1 MHQLLKY
8 FLAIY
13 FLIGFNIFIN
23 ADDLVFDIN
32 YESGMELDSQK
43 FFNESLS
50 LVISKKEL
58 RLLLEEQDWI
68 ASYSIRSLP
77 FSKKVH
83 ISISNRVPI
92 FILNDRYYVDKD
104 LKKFKFD
111 FTNTSLI
118 KINGDIKD
126 LDNILLLIDL
136 FSEYKETNFALI
148 SINFNHVRGWLINTD
163 SSVIKLG
170 KKIDNIKIKNTKD
183 TLNYLYEKR
192 KIPKIIDLRYKD
204 GVALKHGQ

>member
-32 YESGMELDSQK
+32 YESGMQLDSQK

-83 ISISNRVPI
+83 ISISNRIPI
-92 FILNDRYYVDKD
+92 FILNNRYYVDKD
-104 LKKFKFD
+104 LNKFKFD

-118 KINGDIKD
+118 NINGDIKD

-183 TLNYLYEKR
+183 ILNYLYEKR

>member
-13 FLIGFNIFIN
+13 FLIGFNIYIN

-32 YESGMELDSQK
+32 YESGMQLDSQK

-68 ASYSIRSLP
+68 ASYTIRSLP

-83 ISISNRVPI
+83 ISISNRIPI

-136 FSEYKETNFALI
+136 FSAYKETNFALI

-204 GVALKHGQ
+204 GVALKHG

>member
-104 LKKFKFD
+104 FKKFKFD

-136 FSEYKETNFALI
+136 FSAYKETNFALI
-148 SINFNHVRGWLINTD
+148 SINFNHVIGWLINTD

-170 KKIDNIKIKNTKD
+170 KKIDSIKIKNTKD

-204 GVALKHGQ
+204 GVALKYG

>member
-8 FLAIY
+8 FLVIY

-32 YESGMELDSQK
+32 YESGMQLDSQK

-58 RLLLEEQDWI
+58 KLLLEEQDWI

-77 FSKKVH
+77 FSKKVQ
-83 ISISNRVPI
+83 ISISNRIPI

-104 LKKFKFD
+104 LNKFKFD
-111 FTNTSLI
+111 FTNNSLI
-118 KINGDIKD
+118 KVNGDIKD

-136 FSEYKETNFALI
+136 FSAYKETNFALI
-148 SINFNHVRGWLINTD
+148 SINFNHARGWLVNTD
-163 SSVIKLG
+163 TSAIRLG
-170 KKIDNIKIKNTKD
+170 KKIDSIKIKNTKD
-183 TLNYLYEKR
+183 ALNYLYEKR

-204 GVALKHGQ
+204 GAALKYG

>member
-13 FLIGFNIFIN
+13 FLIGFNIYIN

-32 YESGMELDSQK
+32 YESGMQLDSQK

-83 ISISNRVPI
+83 ISISNRIPI

-104 LKKFKFD
+104 LNKFKFD
-111 FTNTSLI
+111 FTSTSLI

-170 KKIDNIKIKNTKD
+170 KKIDSIKIKNTKD

-204 GVALKHGQ
+204 GVALKHG

>member
-32 YESGMELDSQK
+32 YESGMQLDSQK

-58 RLLLEEQDWI
+58 RLLLDEQDWI

-83 ISISNRVPI
+83 ISISNRIPI
-92 FILNDRYYVDKD
+92 FILNNRYYVDKD
-104 LKKFKFD
+104 LNKFKFD

-118 KINGDIKD
+118 NINGDIKD

-136 FSEYKETNFALI
+136 FSAYKETNFALI

-170 KKIDNIKIKNTKD
+170 KKIDSIKIKNTKD

>member
-13 FLIGFNIFIN
+13 FLIGFNIYIN
-23 ADDLVFDIN
+23 ADDLVFNIN
-32 YESGMELDSQK
+32 YESGMQLDSQK

-68 ASYSIRSLP
+68 ASYTIRSLP

-83 ISISNRVPI
+83 ISISNRIPI

-118 KINGDIKD
+118 RINGDIKD

-136 FSEYKETNFALI
+136 FSVYKETNFALI

-170 KKIDNIKIKNTKD
+170 KKIDSIKIKNTKD

-204 GVALKHGQ
+204 GVALKHG

>member
-136 FSEYKETNFALI
+136 FYAYKETNFALI

-170 KKIDNIKIKNTKD
+170 KKIDSIKIKNTKD

-192 KIPKIIDLRYKD
+192 IIPKIIDLRYKD
-204 GVALKHGQ
+204 GVALKYG

>member
-13 FLIGFNIFIN
+13 FLIGFNIYIN

-32 YESGMELDSQK
+32 YESGMQLDSQK

-68 ASYSIRSLP
+68 ASYTIRSLP

-83 ISISNRVPI
+83 ISISNRIPI

-136 FSEYKETNFALI
+136 FSAYKETNFALI

-170 KKIDNIKIKNTKD
+170 KKIDSTKIKNTKD

-192 KIPKIIDLRYKD
+192 KIPEIIDLRYKD
-204 GVALKHGQ
+204 GVALKHG

>member
-104 LKKFKFD
+104 FKKFKFD

-136 FSEYKETNFALI
+136 FSAYKETNFALI

-170 KKIDNIKIKNTKD
+170 KKIDSIKIKNTKD

-204 GVALKHGQ
+204 GVALKYG

>member
-32 YESGMELDSQK
+32 YESGMQLDSQK

-77 FSKKVH
+77 FSKKM
-83 ISISNRVPI
+83 RVGI
-92 FILNDRYYVDKD
+92 FKILY
-104 LKKFKFD
+104 F
-111 FTNTSLI
+111 
-118 KINGDIKD
+118 
-126 LDNILLLIDL
+126 
-136 FSEYKETNFALI
+136 FS
-148 SINFNHVRGWLINTD
+148 
-163 SSVIKLG
+163 
-170 KKIDNIKIKNTKD
+170 
-183 TLNYLYEKR
+183 
-192 KIPKIIDLRYKD
+192 
-204 GVALKHGQ
+204 

>member
-13 FLIGFNIFIN
+13 FLIGFYIYIN

-32 YESGMELDSQK
+32 YESGMQLDSQK

-68 ASYSIRSLP
+68 ASYTIRSLP

-83 ISISNRVPI
+83 ISISNRIPI
-92 FILNDRYYVDKD
+92 FILNDRYYVDKE

-136 FSEYKETNFALI
+136 FSAYKETNFALI

-170 KKIDNIKIKNTKD
+170 KKIDSIKIKNTKD

-204 GVALKHGQ
+204 GVALKHG

>member
-32 YESGMELDSQK
+32 YESGMQLDSQK

-83 ISISNRVPI
+83 ISISNRIPI
-92 FILNDRYYVDKD
+92 FILNNRYYVDKD
-104 LKKFKFD
+104 LNKFKFD

-118 KINGDIKD
+118 NINGDIKD

>member
-136 FSEYKETNFALI
+136 FSAYKETNFALI

-204 GVALKHGQ
+204 GVALKYG

>member
-32 YESGMELDSQK
+32 YESGMELDSQN

-104 LKKFKFD
+104 LKKFNFD

-136 FSEYKETNFALI
+136 FSVYKETNFALI

-170 KKIDNIKIKNTKD
+170 KKIDSIKIKNTKD

-204 GVALKHGQ
+204 GVALKYG

>member
-32 YESGMELDSQK
+32 YESVMELDSQK

-83 ISISNRVPI
+83 ISISNRIPI

-136 FSEYKETNFALI
+136 FSAYKETNFALI

-170 KKIDNIKIKNTKD
+170 KKIDSIKIKNTKD

-204 GVALKHGQ
+204 GVALKYG

>member
-13 FLIGFNIFIN
+13 VLIGFNIFIN
-23 ADDLVFDIN
+23 ANDLVFDIH
-32 YESGMELDSQK
+32 YESGMQLDSQK

-83 ISISNRVPI
+83 ISISNRIPI

-104 LKKFKFD
+104 LNKFKFD
-111 FTNTSLI
+111 FTSTSLI

-204 GVALKHGQ
+204 GVALKHG

>member
-13 FLIGFNIFIN
+13 FLIGFNIYIN

-32 YESGMELDSQK
+32 YESGMQLDSQK

-68 ASYSIRSLP
+68 ASYTIRSLP

-83 ISISNRVPI
+83 ISISNRIPI

-136 FSEYKETNFALI
+136 FSAYKETNFALI
-148 SINFNHVRGWLINTD
+148 SINFIHVRGWLINTD
-163 SSVIKLG
+163 RSVIKLG
-170 KKIDNIKIKNTKD
+170 KKIDSIKFKNTKV

-204 GVALKHGQ
+204 GVALKHG

>member
-13 FLIGFNIFIN
+13 FLIGFYIYIN

-32 YESGMELDSQK
+32 YESGMQLDSQK

-68 ASYSIRSLP
+68 ASYTIRSLP

-83 ISISNRVPI
+83 ISISNRIPI

-136 FSEYKETNFALI
+136 FSAYKETNFALI

-170 KKIDNIKIKNTKD
+170 KKIDSIKIKNTKD

-204 GVALKHGQ
+204 GVALKHG

>member
-32 YESGMELDSQK
+32 YESGMQLDSQK

-83 ISISNRVPI
+83 ISISNRIPI

-136 FSEYKETNFALI
+136 FSAYKETNFALI

>member
-1 MHQLLKY
+1 MHHLLKY

-13 FLIGFNIFIN
+13 FLIGFNIYIN

-32 YESGMELDSQK
+32 YESGMQLDSQK

-68 ASYSIRSLP
+68 ASYTIRSLP

-83 ISISNRVPI
+83 ISISNRIPI

-111 FTNTSLI
+111 FKNTSLI

-136 FSEYKETNFALI
+136 FSAYKETNFALI

-170 KKIDNIKIKNTKD
+170 KKIDSIKIKNTKD

-204 GVALKHGQ
+204 GVALKHG

>member
-32 YESGMELDSQK
+32 YESGMQLDSQK

-83 ISISNRVPI
+83 ISISNRIPI

-104 LKKFKFD
+104 LNKFKFD
-111 FTNTSLI
+111 FTSTSLI

-204 GVALKHGQ
+204 VVALKHG

>member
-32 YESGMELDSQK
+32 YESGMQLDSQK

-77 FSKKVH
+77 FSKKVY
-83 ISISNRVPI
+83 ISISNRTPI

-104 LKKFKFD
+104 LNKFKFD
-111 FTNTSLI
+111 FTSTSLI

>member
-58 RLLLEEQDWI
+58 RLLLEEQDW
-68 ASYSIRSLP
+68 
-77 FSKKVH
+77 
-83 ISISNRVPI
+83 
-92 FILNDRYYVDKD
+92 
-104 LKKFKFD
+104 
-111 FTNTSLI
+111 
-118 KINGDIKD
+118 
-126 LDNILLLIDL
+126 
-136 FSEYKETNFALI
+136 
-148 SINFNHVRGWLINTD
+148 
-163 SSVIKLG
+163 
-170 KKIDNIKIKNTKD
+170 
-183 TLNYLYEKR
+183 
-192 KIPKIIDLRYKD
+192 
-204 GVALKHGQ
+204 

>member
-13 FLIGFNIFIN
+13 FLIGFNIYIN

-32 YESGMELDSQK
+32 YESGMQLDSQK

-68 ASYSIRSLP
+68 ASYTIRSLP

-83 ISISNRVPI
+83 ISISNRIPI
-92 FILNDRYYVDKD
+92 FILNDRYYFDKD

-136 FSEYKETNFALI
+136 FSAYKETNFALI

-170 KKIDNIKIKNTKD
+170 KKIDSIKIKNTKD

-204 GVALKHGQ
+204 GVALKHG

>member
-13 FLIGFNIFIN
+13 FLIGFNIYIN

-32 YESGMELDSQK
+32 YESGMQLDSQK

-68 ASYSIRSLP
+68 ASYTIRSLP

-83 ISISNRVPI
+83 ISISNRIPI

-136 FSEYKETNFALI
+136 FSAYKETNFALI

-170 KKIDNIKIKNTKD
+170 KKIDSIKIKNTKD

-204 GVALKHGQ
+204 EVALKHG

>member
-13 FLIGFNIFIN
+13 FLIGFYININ

-32 YESGMELDSQK
+32 YESGMQLDSQK

-68 ASYSIRSLP
+68 ASYTIRSLP

-83 ISISNRVPI
+83 ISISNRIPI

-118 KINGDIKD
+118 RINGDIKD

-136 FSEYKETNFALI
+136 FSAYKETNFALI

-170 KKIDNIKIKNTKD
+170 KKIDSITIKNTKD

-204 GVALKHGQ
+204 GVALKHG

>member
-32 YESGMELDSQK
+32 YESGMQLDSQK

-83 ISISNRVPI
+83 ISISNRIPI

-104 LKKFKFD
+104 LNKFKFD
-111 FTNTSLI
+111 FTSTSLI

-204 GVALKHGQ
+204 GVALKHG

>member
-83 ISISNRVPI
+83 ISISNRIPI

-136 FSEYKETNFALI
+136 FSAYKETNFALI

-204 GVALKHGQ
+204 GVALKYG

>member
-32 YESGMELDSQK
+32 YESGMQLDSQK

-83 ISISNRVPI
+83 ISISNRIPI
-92 FILNDRYYVDKD
+92 FILNNRYYVDKD
-104 LKKFKFD
+104 LNKFKFD

-118 KINGDIKD
+118 NINGDIKD

-204 GVALKHGQ
+204 GVALKHG

>member
-32 YESGMELDSQK
+32 YESGMQLDSQK

-83 ISISNRVPI
+83 ISISNRIPI

-104 LKKFKFD
+104 LNKFKFD
-111 FTNTSLI
+111 FTSTSLI

-183 TLNYLYEKR
+183 ILNYLYEKR

>member
-32 YESGMELDSQK
+32 YESGMQLDSQK

-83 ISISNRVPI
+83 ISISNRIPI
-92 FILNDRYYVDKD
+92 FILNNRYYVDKD
-104 LKKFKFD
+104 LNKFKFD
-111 FTNTSLI
+111 FTSTSLI

-192 KIPKIIDLRYKD
+192 KLPKIIDLRYKD

>member
-13 FLIGFNIFIN
+13 FLIGFYIYIN

-32 YESGMELDSQK
+32 YESGMQLDSKK

-68 ASYSIRSLP
+68 ASYTIRSLP

-83 ISISNRVPI
+83 ISISNRIPI

-118 KINGDIKD
+118 KINGGIKD

-136 FSEYKETNFALI
+136 FSAYKETNFALI
-148 SINFNHVRGWLINTD
+148 SINFNPVRGWLINTD

-170 KKIDNIKIKNTKD
+170 KKIDSIKIKNTKD

-204 GVALKHGQ
+204 GVALKHG

>member
-13 FLIGFNIFIN
+13 FLIGFNIYIN

-32 YESGMELDSQK
+32 YESGMQLDSQK

-68 ASYSIRSLP
+68 ASYTIRSLP

-83 ISISNRVPI
+83 ISISNRIPI

-111 FTNTSLI
+111 FTDTSLI

-136 FSEYKETNFALI
+136 FSAYKETNFALI

-204 GVALKHGQ
+204 GVALKHG

>member
-83 ISISNRVPI
+83 ISISNRIPI

-136 FSEYKETNFALI
+136 FSAYKETNFALI

-170 KKIDNIKIKNTKD
+170 KKIDSIKIKNTKD

-204 GVALKHGQ
+204 GVALKYG